1 MDNEIIGWVKGD
13 ENSLMIANLLAYLV
27 QKEAEKKKLGTEVL
41 NLYQELNVIYN
52 FSEQLTQ
59 TIDPD
64 VIAQLNLEQAIHSIP
79 SHSGVIVL
87 WNEEKKQ
94 LTDPC
99 KVR

>member
-1 MDNEIIGWVKGD
+1 M
-13 ENSLMIANLLAYLV
+13 
-27 QKEAEKKKLGTEVL
+27 L

-64 VIAQLNLEQAIHSIP
+64 VIAQLTLEQAMHSIP

-87 WNEEKKQ
+87 WNEEKQ
-94 LTDPC
+94 TIS
-99 KVR
+99 